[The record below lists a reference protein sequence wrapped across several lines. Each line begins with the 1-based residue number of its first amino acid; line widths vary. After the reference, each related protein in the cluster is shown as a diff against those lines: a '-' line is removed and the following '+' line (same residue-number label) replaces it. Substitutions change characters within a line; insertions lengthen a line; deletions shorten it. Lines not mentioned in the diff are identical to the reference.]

1 MKQSKIFSV
10 IFLLAGLF
18 FSEFVLAAWDEPVLT
33 VYITRHAQRG
43 PRSKWAEA
51 DRNKQMVGEFLDGK
65 YLPPSGDSITP
76 LGVKQCELLGAYLK
90 KLHFKGKVYSSPNF
104 RAMQTAVVTTN
115 AIDPKLQ
122 IIPDPGLQSGGNR
135 KEPAKGMSCGELQK
149 RFPNKVVSVEMPEK
163 WLLAGEFTT
172 EDRNKRMEKF
182 LNDLLKKEPKGEVL
196 LVGHSSTIP
205 ALITVLNKRLVDR
218 RLHINAYYVWNCCL
232 HIYKFNK
239 EGKVIFTSV
248 ENYHYLPEEM
258 RTQNFGKPDSRIK
271 PRNNFVLPAKGAAFA
286 VPATSVKKSP
296 AVSAAPAA
304 KSTPKLGNVL
314 KNGDFSKLSKVTSRN
329 LRPTKKWQF
338 KGTLFPAPWELMNN
352 GGNVPPGKAELK
364 EKAFEGKNV
373 LRVEGD
379 YVRLCQDIAG
389 TGVTSYSFSC
399 KAKGNCKLEGVMY
412 FQGKR
417 AAASPVTLT
426 NEWKEIKMTFTVPA
440 EAKYRVLSIC
450 LAGSN
455 AKAEFADCKFIAEK

>member
-18 FSEFVLAAWDEPVLT
+18 AFEFALAAWDEPVLT
-33 VYITRHAQRG
+33 IYITRHAQRG
-43 PRSKWAEA
+43 PRSQWPEA
-51 DRNKQMVGEFLDGK
+51 DRKKQMVGEFLDGK
-65 YLPPSGDSITP
+65 YQPPSGDSITP

-90 KLHFKGKVYSSPNF
+90 KLNFKGKVYSSPNF
-104 RAMQTAVVTTN
+104 RAMQTAVATTN
-115 AIDPKLQ
+115 AIDPAIK

-135 KEPAKGMSCGELQK
+135 KEPAKGMSCAELQK

-163 WLLAGEFTT
+163 WLLAGEFTA

-182 LNDLLKKEPKGEVL
+182 LNDLLKKETRGEVL

-218 RLHINAYYVWNCCL
+218 RLHVNAYYVWNCCL

-248 ENYHYLPEEM
+248 ENFKYLPEEM
-258 RTQNFGKPDSRIK
+258 RTKNFSKVNPNARP
-271 PRNNFVLPAKGAAFA
+271 PRNFVLGKNNSVSA
-286 VPATSVKKSP
+286 VSSVSAGKTSVK
-296 AVSAAPAA
+296 A
-304 KSTPKLGNVL
+304 TPKFGDVL

-329 LRPTKKWQF
+329 LRPMKNWQF

-352 GGNVPPGKAELK
+352 GGKAAPGKAELK
-364 EKAFEGKNV
+364 EKAFDGKNV
-373 LRVEGD
+373 LCVEGS

-389 TGVTSYSFSC
+389 TGVTSYTFSC

-412 FQGKR
+412 FQGKN
-417 AAASPVTLT
+417 AASAPVTLT

-440 EAKYRVLSIC
+440 EAKYRVLSIR

>member
-18 FSEFVLAAWDEPVLT
+18 AFEFALAAWDEPVLT
-33 VYITRHAQRG
+33 IYITRHAQRG

-65 YLPPSGDSITP
+65 YQPPSGDSITP

-90 KLHFKGKVYSSPNF
+90 KLNFKGKVYSSPNF

-122 IIPDPGLQSGGNR
+122 IIPEPGLQSGGFR
-135 KEPAKGMSCGELQK
+135 KEPIKGMSCAELQK

-163 WLLAGEFTT
+163 WQLAGEFTAD
-172 EDRNKRMEKF
+172 DRYKRMDKF
-182 LNDLLKKEPKGEVL
+182 FNELLKKEPKGEVL

-205 ALITVLNKRLVDR
+205 PLLGVLNKRIVDR

-232 HIYKFNK
+232 HIFKLDKN
-239 EGKVIFTSV
+239 GKVVFSSV
-248 ENYHYLPEEM
+248 ENYNYLPEEM
-258 RTQNFGKPDSRIK
+258 RTQNFGKPNSRIK
-271 PRNNFVLPAKGAAFA
+271 PRNNFVLPAKGAASA
-286 VPATSVKKSP
+286 VPAASVKKSP
-296 AVSAAPAA
+296 AVSAPAV

-329 LRPTKKWQF
+329 LRPLKNWEL
-338 KGTLFPAPWELMNN
+338 KGTLFPAPWELMNA
-352 GGNVPPGKAELK
+352 GSKAAKAKVEIK
-364 EKAFEGKNV
+364 EKALDGKNV
-373 LRVEGD
+373 LCVEGS

-389 TGVTSYSFSC
+389 TGVTSYTFSC
-399 KAKGNCKLEGVMY
+399 KAKGSCKLEGVMY
-412 FQGKR
+412 FQGKN
-417 AAASPVTLT
+417 AASAPVTLT

-440 EAKYRVLSIC
+440 EAKYRVLSIR